1 MLDPNDYPVY
11 DFAIAL
17 ALGKIMPANLG
28 PIDLGSMD
36 DLEAMGVIDLYFL
49 MDIWAFNDGCV
60 VPVALLDQVDPLVY
74 VMILIHLHIISTLGY

>member
-1 MLDPNDYPVY
+1 
-11 DFAIAL
+11 
-17 ALGKIMPANLG
+17 
-28 PIDLGSMD
+28 MD